1 MRPSRRS
8 FRSERGGSVV
18 VAVAAMPL
26 LDMALSVYQ
35 NMSTFDHMGIEA
47 YQPDGRAVS
56 GPARA
61 GVTP

>member
-1 MRPSRRS
+1 M
-8 FRSERGGSVV
+8 
-18 VAVAAMPL
+18 AAMPL